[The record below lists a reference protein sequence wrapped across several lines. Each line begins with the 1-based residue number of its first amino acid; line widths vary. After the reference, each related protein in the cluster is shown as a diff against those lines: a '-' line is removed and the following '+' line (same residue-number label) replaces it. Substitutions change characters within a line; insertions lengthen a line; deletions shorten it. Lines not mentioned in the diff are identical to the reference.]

1 MAGSHRSR
9 DGLSAPPKGQPPS
22 PSFLGRRW
30 VFHGIGRDVRRH
42 TGIGSTLALTETSV
56 AAVPS
61 GEVKLAGTRSGV
73 HGDGLADDE
82 AISDELSDRL
92 TRVGIADF
100 VDFVGV

>member
-1 MAGSHRSR
+1 MASA
-9 DGLSAPPKGQPPS
+9 APPRPTSNAFLPRPPAGI
-22 PSFLGRRW
+22 LQC
-30 VFHGIGRDVRRH
+30 IGRDVRRH

-73 HGDGLADDE
+73 HGDGLSDDE